1 MMTAAKCRKFET
13 AEEVFE
19 AYIPGYVSSTP
30 SGGTG
35 VEDPLGP
42 EAGIHL
48 AEDLLQKFRQRRTE
62 KKTSGPRKS

>member
-19 AYIPGYVSSTP
+19 AYIPGYVSSKP
-30 SGGTG
+30 SGGPE
-35 VEDPLGP
+35 VKDPLGP

-48 AEDLLQKFRQRRTE
+48 AQDLLRKFRQRRT
-62 KKTSGPRKS
+62 KKRTSGSPKS